1 MRRSSHATFGVALL
15 AFATIATGLVNL
27 IWGAFDPEHQPIQA
41 FGGNVPGA
49 HPFAYVAGLALVAG
63 GAMILRRRTARIG
76 GTALAIVYCIVT
88 VFWLPRLITAPPI
101 LGYNISTYLGVAGGI
116 FSTFLP
122 AVAAWLVVV
131 SLRDGVRPFGLAV
144 RTARWIVGMA
154 SLVFG
159 CNHLVNTAQL
169 AVEVPHWMPFG
180 SSFWTLLTGIC
191 FILAGIAIASGV
203 LDVLAACLLGTM
215 FIVFNAVML
224 IPEIFASPHDEG
236 TWGGNAFN
244 LAVAAA
250 PLILADLLAAEHAQ
264 RARNQF

>member
-1 MRRSSHATFGVALL
+1 MRRSSPVTFGVALL

-41 FGGNVPGA
+41 FGDNIPGA
-49 HPFAYVAGLALVAG
+49 HPFAYVIGLALIAG
-63 GAMILRRRTARIG
+63 GAMILRRPAARIG
-76 GTALAIVYCIVT
+76 GIALSIVYCIVT
-88 VFWLPRLITAPPI
+88 VFWLPRLVTAPPI
-101 LGYNISTYLGVAGGI
+101 LGYNVSTYLGVAAGI

-122 AVAAWLVVV
+122 AVAAWIVAVT
-131 SLRDGVRPFGLAV
+131 SRDGIRPFDLAV
-144 RTARWIVGMA
+144 GAARWIIGVSA
-154 SLVFG
+154 LIFG

-180 SSFWTLLTGIC
+180 SSFWTILTGIC
-191 FILAGIAIASGV
+191 FILAGIAIASGF
-203 LDVLAACLLGTM
+203 LDILAARLLGTM
-215 FIVFNAVML
+215 FIVFNVVML

-250 PLILADLLAAEHAQ
+250 PLILSDLLAAARVQ
-264 RARNQF
+264 RARNRA